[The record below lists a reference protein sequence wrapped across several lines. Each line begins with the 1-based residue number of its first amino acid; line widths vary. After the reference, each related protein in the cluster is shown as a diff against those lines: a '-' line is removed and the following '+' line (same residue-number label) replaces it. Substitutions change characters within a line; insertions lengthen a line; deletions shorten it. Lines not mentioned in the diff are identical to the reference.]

1 MVDNRAALPCLAK
14 SASSK
19 SQPKISELYVKNL
32 ILPLGLAALMLAACG
47 KKEETAPAADS
58 TAPAATQP
66 ATEAAPATAPTTT
79 EPTTTPTEP
88 APATTEP
95 APAEQPQQ

>member
-79 EPTTTPTEP
+79 PTEP